1 MEISTRDGIG
11 LAILILIPAIVII
24 VSVIRRMLNF
34 KQFICAVLLASATIY
49 WFVMTFGP
57 WIDTQMRTVTFQGK
71 IIPFGTL
78 FVSYKDF
85 GFNNEEI
92 FITNYLIPQFKRLA
106 IVFCYAVI
114 WGVLAPT
121 VFKIKSF
128 RQFLIPTISIV
139 LPLEF
144 IILFGFLF
152 GFAAPVDFYDTGS
165 YILLAAGTVLGYNIQ
180 KGISK
185 FLEKRCA
192 GK

>member
-106 IVFCYAVI
+106 IVFLLCGY
-114 WGVLAPT
+114 L
-121 VFKIKSF
+121 
-128 RQFLIPTISIV
+128 
-139 LPLEF
+139 
-144 IILFGFLF
+144 
-152 GFAAPVDFYDTGS
+152 GS
-165 YILLAAGTVLGYNIQ
+165 ACPDRV
-180 KGISK
+180 
-185 FLEKRCA
+185 
-192 GK
+192 